1 MMAART
7 SLMAHDL
14 PDTLESIRAAIEQAV
29 PHGRSVGRGKRDTGS
44 LGDPPAAIVDAWATL
59 AERFGHIV
67 AKHPRLKNTNNLTHL
82 GTLGTGSTFKIYLP
96 ATDHPAEE
104 RDRESVSAPEVG
116 KETILL
122 AEDDDMV
129 RAVVVRILTAG
140 GYRVLTSRDGAE
152 AVRLFAEHAR
162 QVDLAIL
169 DVVMPELGG
178 VEALARIQ
186 ELRPDV
192 PWLLTSG
199 YSELSHLEGRDASP
213 EKILPKPYDPN
224 ELLRRVRLELDD

>member
-1 MMAART
+1 MSREVQEHAFEPFFTTKETGKGTGLGLAT
-7 SLMAHDL
+7 AYG
-14 PDTLESIRAAIEQAV
+14 IVKQ
-29 PHGRSVGRGKRDTGS
+29 HGGLVSVQS
-44 LGDPPAAIVDAWATL
+44 ELGA
-59 AERFGHIV
+59 
-67 AKHPRLKNTNNLTHL
+67 
-82 GTLGTGSTFKIYLP
+82 GSTFKIYLP

-162 QVDLAIL
+162 QVDLVIL